1 MLLKTRDKILEA
13 TITAFNEQGYSNV
26 SMQKLAENMGL
37 SPGNLTYHFRKKE
50 DLMIALYDLF
60 REEMSLVIPP
70 PDQNTPDSFKLDDQI
85 KDFYKLQQRFLFF
98 YLDLLEI
105 ERAYPV
111 IAEQHYIHIQNQIKA
126 LETGLNFNIGRGII
140 AEIDALTTQHLAQ
153 QIWMTAVFWPR
164 QARVRGLEDSLEDMR
179 QTIWRQISPYLT
191 STGIKEVNE
200 ILKLESTQQLT
211 L

>member
-1 MLLKTRDKILEA
+1 M
-13 TITAFNEQGYSNV
+13 AFNQHGYSNV
-26 SMQKLAENMGL
+26 SMQKLAETMGL

-70 PDQNTPDSFKLDDQI
+70 PDQNTPDSFKLDYQI
-85 KDFYKLQQRFLFF
+85 KSFYKLQQRFLFF

-111 IAEQHYIHIQNQIKA
+111 IAEQHYVHIQNQIKS
-126 LETGLNFNIGRGII
+126 LETGLNYNISRGII
-140 AEIDALTTQHLAQ
+140 EDKDSGTIQHLAQ
-153 QIWMTAVFWPR
+153 QIWITAVFWPR
-164 QARVRGLEDSLEDMR
+164 QARVRGLEDSLDDMR
-179 QTIWRQISPYLT
+179 QTIWRQILPYLT
-191 STGIKEVNE
+191 VKGAKEVNE
-200 ILKLESTQQLT
+200 ILNLESTQQLT

>member
-1 MLLKTRDKILEA
+1 
-13 TITAFNEQGYSNV
+13 
-26 SMQKLAENMGL
+26 MQKLAETMGL

-60 REEMSLVIPP
+60 RQEMSLVIPP
-70 PDQNTPDSFKLDDQI
+70 PDKNTPDSYKLDHQI
-85 KDFYKLQQRFLFF
+85 KSFYNLQQRFLFF

-111 IAEQHYIHIQNQIKA
+111 IAEQHYVHIQLQIKS
-126 LETGLNFNIGRGII
+126 LETGLAYNIHRGTIKEKDPATI
-140 AEIDALTTQHLAQ
+140 KHLAE
-153 QIWMTAVFWPR
+153 QIWFTAVFWPR

-179 QTIWRQISPYLT
+179 ETIWRQILPYLT
-191 STGIKEVNE
+191 NKGVEEVNE
-200 ILKLESTQQLT
+200 ILQLESTQQLT

>member
-126 LETGLNFNIGRGII
+126 LETGLNFNIGRGC
-140 AEIDALTTQHLAQ
+140 LLYTSPS
-153 QIWMTAVFWPR
+153 PR
-164 QARVRGLEDSLEDMR
+164 DR
-179 QTIWRQISPYLT
+179 QKSRMPS
-191 STGIKEVNE
+191 SA
-200 ILKLESTQQLT
+200 
-211 L
+211 

>member
-1 MLLKTRDKILEA
+1 
-13 TITAFNEQGYSNV
+13 
-26 SMQKLAENMGL
+26 
-37 SPGNLTYHFRKKE
+37 
-50 DLMIALYDLF
+50 MIALYDLF

-200 ILKLESTQQLT
+200 MLKLESTQQLT